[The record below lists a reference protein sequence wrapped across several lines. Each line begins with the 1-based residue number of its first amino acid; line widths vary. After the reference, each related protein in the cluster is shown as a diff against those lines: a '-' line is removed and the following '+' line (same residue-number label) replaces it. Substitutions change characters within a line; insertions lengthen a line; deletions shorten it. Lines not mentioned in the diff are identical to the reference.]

1 MRMKGVILKF
11 LFILIVSTQCW
22 GCGMKREGMTITTE
36 KEDTEILNDDIVLDF
51 TVLDLGNHKVAYIV
65 KDGFLDDV
73 SGYELHIAIE
83 DLELKKELYIPYDS
97 YLIRKLEIVD
107 DSFIEIEC
115 LNDGEPETKRW
126 KIPHG
131 FFEDRASYF
140 DYDSLLLTSKEV
152 DEMVVNEKVLE
163 KEIRVNGNRHTLIWE
178 RVSHSYCNYNS
189 IYEEKLA
196 DYRLTLLNQ
205 KGEVVC
211 RQTVGGYPI
220 KYEEVCW
227 IQDVSG
233 DRNEDIIFCT
243 YWENNVLTEL
253 VFLEWSDE
261 EKTFHYSSLNKTLR
275 RPQWNVKQQALMFWQ
290 DSSYPY
296 AYEVDMAM
304 YKLQRGE
311 WEIYAELLAEFS
323 EVVPRRLDEEIYEE
337 KFYIELE
344 THLREVFYQ
353 NGKIIQNGVVDTDW
367 FDETSIWY
375 RDNPDN
381 INLFPETGWEYISVV
396 LSTGEKVRK
405 YVATGQ

>member
-1 MRMKGVILKF
+1 MRMKGVMLKF

-22 GCGMKREGMTITTE
+22 GCGMKKEGMTITKE
-36 KEDTEILNDDIVLDF
+36 KEAAEILDDDTVLDF

-65 KDGFLDDV
+65 KDRFLDDV

-196 DYRLTLLNQ
+196 DYRLTLINK
-205 KGEVVC
+205 KGEAVC
-211 RQTVGGYPI
+211 CQIVSGYPV

-233 DRNEDIIFCT
+233 DGNEEIIFCT
-243 YWENNVLTEL
+243 YWENYELTEL
-253 VFLEWSDE
+253 IFLEWSDE
-261 EKTFHYSSLNKTLR
+261 KKEFNISSLNKILR
-275 RPQWNVKQQALMFWQ
+275 RPQWNVKQQALMFWI
-290 DSSYPY
+290 DSPY
-296 AYEVDMAM
+296 QYMDDMKM
-304 YKLQRGE
+304 YKMQGGE
-311 WEIYAELLAEFS
+311 WEIYAELLTEIS
-323 EVVPRRLDEEIYEE
+323 EVIPRRLDEEIYEE
-337 KFYIELE
+337 IFYKELD
-344 THLREVFYQ
+344 THKREVFYQ
-353 NGKIIQNGVVDTDW
+353 DGKIIQNEIVETSW

-381 INLFPETGWEYISVV
+381 LKLFPITGWEYIPVV
-396 LSTGEKVRK
+396 LSTGEKVHK
-405 YVATGQ
+405 YVATE

>member
-1 MRMKGVILKF
+1 MRIKGVILKF

-36 KEDTEILNDDIVLDF
+36 KEDTEILNDDIVLD
-51 TVLDLGNHKVAYIV
+51 LGNHKVAYIV
-65 KDGFLDDV
+65 KYRALADV
-73 SGYELHIAIE
+73 SGHELHIVIE
-83 DLELKKELYIPYDS
+83 DLELQKELYIPYDS

-115 LNDGEPETKRW
+115 LDYGEPKTKRW

-131 FFEDRASYF
+131 FFSEKGSHFGYS
-140 DYDSLLLTSKEV
+140 SLLLNSRNV
-152 DEMVVNEKVLE
+152 DETVVNEKVLE
-163 KEIRVNGNRHTLIWE
+163 KEIRVSGNRHTLIWE
-178 RVSHSYCNYNS
+178 RISQSYCNCNS